1 MNWNETSI
9 TQYTMKRLMWI
20 YELEWNKHH
29 PVYRSNLMC
38 IYELEWGKYLI
49 DYRKKADVNLWTGM
63 KQASH
68 RLP

>member
-1 MNWNETSI
+1 
-9 TQYTMKRLMWI
+9 MWI

-29 PVYRSNLMC
+29 PVYRSNLVC